1 MSSEIRRHHPR
12 TAPWAAPLAVVL
24 AIALGPATA
33 CGVPTPTSELSSGQA
48 VLDLGAIVVDLRE
61 ENAMLQMQI
70 DSLRGVVVYQD
81 SIVRQ
86 LAASAGVRMRS
97 HAFPAP

>member
-1 MSSEIRRHHPR
+1 M
-12 TAPWAAPLAVVL
+12 
-24 AIALGPATA
+24 
-33 CGVPTPTSELSSGQA
+33 
-48 VLDLGAIVVDLRE
+48 LDLGAIVVDLRE